1 MNIKFIITELK
12 KRIKD
17 FCSDD
22 ELKKFAFSKVILATT
37 FFFQFIYNYKVII
50 QIKVI
55 NIFNF

>member
-37 FFFQFIYNYKVII
+37 FFFSLFIIIKLLYKLG
-50 QIKVI
+50 
-55 NIFNF
+55 